1 MKEYG
6 KKNIYKAGMQRCI
19 NAYIHGNKE
28 NITRQTAKELNDEA
42 GSSPTW
48 VLKYLKIM
56 MY

>member
-28 NITRQTAKELNDEA
+28 NITRQTAKGLNDEA